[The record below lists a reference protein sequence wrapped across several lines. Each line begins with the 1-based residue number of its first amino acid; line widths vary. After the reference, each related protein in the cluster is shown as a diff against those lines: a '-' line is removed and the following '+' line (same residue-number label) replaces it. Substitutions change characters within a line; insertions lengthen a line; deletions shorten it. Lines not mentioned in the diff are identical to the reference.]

1 MIEVL
6 SPIKRKYRN
15 HNFHCSFTCTTRLC
29 DKLYVNPV
37 FFIFRRMIYCSD
49 IVYKRFSYHVRIYP
63 FYEFCP
69 QELPRGLLLGIS
81 NKIEH
86 SERLKIDYKK
96 ICERLLELRK
106 ENHLTQNKLS
116 DKIGF
121 FQTTYSSFETG
132 VRRPTTYKLL
142 YIVNFYNA
150 SIDYVVGRT
159 DTKKVYKR
167 SSSKIAK

>member
-1 MIEVL
+1 MIKLKELENRIAILRHKNNLKQKDIAKILNVKENTY
-6 SPIKRKYRN
+6 SKWEK
-15 HNFHCSFTCTTRLC
+15 CSNDIPLE
-29 DKLYVNPV
+29 KVNILANYYNV
-37 FFIFRRMIYCSD
+37 NLDY
-49 IVYKRFSYHVRIYP
+49 
-63 FYEFCP
+63 
-69 QELPRGLLLGIS
+69 LLGIS

-86 SERLKIDYKK
+86 SEKLKIDYTK

-106 ENHLTQNKLS
+106 ENHLTQDRLS

>member
-1 MIEVL
+1 MAILRHNNGLLQNDIAKILNVKENTYSKWEKCSNDIPLEKINVL
-6 SPIKRKYRN
+6 ANYY
-15 HNFHCSFTCTTRLC
+15 
-29 DKLYVNPV
+29 DVNLD
-37 FFIFRRMIYCSD
+37 Y
-49 IVYKRFSYHVRIYP
+49 
-63 FYEFCP
+63 
-69 QELPRGLLLGIS
+69 LLGIS

-86 SERLKIDYKK
+86 SEKLKIDYKK

-106 ENHLTQNKLS
+106 ENHLTQGRLS

-132 VRRPTTYKLL
+132 ARTPTTYKLL

-150 SIDYVVGRT
+150 SIDYVVCRT